1 MGNNLIL
8 YKESHQSKVYLLV
21 YLAYVYDV
29 SDYVVYMYVYDI
41 RGHDI
46 PILTINV
53 NNKMK
58 C

>member
-1 MGNNLIL
+1 MENNLIL
-8 YKESHQSKVYLLV
+8 YKESHQSKFYPLV
-21 YLAYVYDV
+21 YLVYVYYV
-29 SDYVVYMYVYDI
+29 RDYVVYMYLYDV

-58 C
+58 Y